1 MISNRTNEQA
11 AVPFLEK
18 YQLGIFF
25 SITLVLSAVIAFI
38 AVTVGDENFAILTVF
53 TPSLTAIFLTA
64 LINGKV
70 GVRELLVS
78 QTSQQMHPRWLIA
91 SLFTIPGIAITATVL
106 HSLAGG
112 SPLALRTTEVLPQVI
127 VILLIALGEEYGWR
141 GYALPKLQER
151 YNALISSLIL
161 GLVWAF
167 WHFPG
172 YLIGTGVPLDM
183 PFPVFV
189 LWVLP
194 ATILITW
201 VYNNTKSI
209 LSAIF
214 MHMAANAAF
223 NYLYLLPEFTG
234 QLNTFWVFLG
244 VLWLVTITI
253 TISFGYTSLTGKTN
267 RR

>member
-1 MISNRTNEQA
+1 MRSNQKNEPSTLP
-11 AVPFLEK
+11 VLEK

-25 SITLVLSAVIAFI
+25 SITLLLSAVIAYA
-38 AVTVGDENFAILTVF
+38 AVMLGDENFSILTVF
-53 TPSLTAIFLTA
+53 TPSLTAIILTA
-64 LINGKV
+64 LIKGRV
-70 GVRELLVS
+70 GVRELLLS
-78 QTSQQMHPRWLIA
+78 QTTWRMHPGWFIT
-91 SLFTIPGIAITATVL
+91 SLLVIPMIAILAIAL
-106 HSLAGG
+106 YSLAGG
-112 SPLALRTTEVLPQVI
+112 PSLALRTTELLPQVI

-141 GYALPKLQER
+141 AFALTKLQEK
-151 YNALISSLIL
+151 YNALVASLIL

-209 LSAIF
+209 VSAIF

-244 VLWLVTITI
+244 VLWFVTIVI
-253 TISFGYTSLTGKTN
+253 IMSFGYRSLTGKAIQ
-267 RR
+267 